1 MWKFYDKKSVVFSL
15 TSFGALK
22 YDFVIKTKKI
32 NFLPLLNNSFTILLS
47 FLLFYIQQS
56 YHQI

>member
-22 YDFVIKTKKI
+22 YDFVINTKKI

-56 YHQI
+56 YHQK